1 LGVIPDAKIAE
12 IRERADIV
20 EVVGDYVSLKRA
32 GVNHKGVCPFHA
44 DSDPSFNVNPDRQF
58 FHCFGCGAS
67 GDVITF
73 LRRVE
78 GLEFTESI
86 ERLAARYGV
95 ELPREEISPALRSA
109 KDRERED
116 SRRRRQVLE
125 LAAAFFESRLDSP
138 AGDPARRMLEAR
150 GVDRETARRFRLGY
164 APDGWQELLDH
175 LGQERVAAREAER
188 VGLALERKSGGGF
201 YDRFR
206 HRLVFTITDPSGHP
220 IGFSARALGD
230 REEEGAKYVNSPETA
245 EFSKGKVLFGLNQAR
260 VALSKTRE
268 AVLVEGNFDVVSLA
282 RLGIDNVVAP
292 LGTALTEEHVTLLRR
307 RVDRVVVMFDGDA
320 AGRAAAARSFPLL
333 ARAGLAAYTAPL
345 PAGEDPDSL
354 ARSGGAGALAA
365 LIDGRRG
372 LLDEIIEASAA
383 AGDGSAQDAARR
395 IAGLGSFVDA
405 VLDQME
411 RDMYRQRIAD
421 AFRIDPRTIFRYLRG
436 GPGRVAPDPEMAT
449 GTGDGL
455 PGRAEERELI
465 GLLLDQPALC
475 AEAEATGALSMMTT
489 PALRRIAD
497 ELVLRQRRK
506 DSMISDMVSEQD
518 KSDRT
523 RVWLAAR
530 AMERLFVDPERA
542 ALALGEIR
550 HRLARHHLN
559 QRIREI
565 EQQLTLA
572 HSSRDSQLAFE
583 LQRKKAEIQ
592 KELHGVARQA

>member
-20 EVVGDYVSLKRA
+20 EVVSDYVSLKRA

-78 GLEFTESI
+78 GLEFTDAV
-86 ERLAARYGV
+86 ERLAQRYGV
-95 ELPREEISPALRSA
+95 ELPREEASPALRSA
-109 KDRERED
+109 KERNRED
-116 SRRRRQVLE
+116 SRRRREVLE
-125 LAAAFFESRLDSP
+125 LAAAFFESRLDEP
-138 AGDPARRMLEAR
+138 EAEPARRMLEER

-164 APDGWQELLDH
+164 APDGWQGLLDH
-175 LGQERVAAREAER
+175 LGARRVGPREASL
-188 VGLALERKSGGGF
+188 VGLALERKSQDGF

-206 HRLVFTITDPSGHP
+206 HRLVFTISDPAGSP

-245 EFSKGKVLFGLNQAR
+245 EFSKGKVLFGLHQAR

-282 RLGIDNVVAP
+282 RVGIDNVVAP
-292 LGTALTEEHVTLLRR
+292 LGTALTEDHVTLLRR

-320 AGRAAAARSFPLL
+320 AGRAAAARAFPLL

-354 ARSGGAGALAA
+354 ARSGGAGALGA
-365 LIDGRRG
+365 LIEARQG
-372 LLDEIIEASAA
+372 LLDEIITDSAA
-383 AGDGSAQDAARR
+383 AGDGTAQDAARR
-395 IAGLGSFVDA
+395 IARLGPFVDA
-405 VLDQME
+405 VLDPME
-411 RDMYRQRIAD
+411 RDVYRQRIAD
-421 AFRIDPRTIFRYLRG
+421 AFRIDPRTVFRYLRG
-436 GPGRVAPDPEMAT
+436 GPASPSSAPVAGEAE
-449 GTGDGL
+449 GL
-455 PGRAEERELI
+455 PGRAEERELV
-465 GLLLDQPALC
+465 GLLLDQPQLSGET
-475 AEAEATGALSMMTT
+475 EASGALSLMTT

-506 DSMISDMVSEQD
+506 DSMISDMVAD
-518 KSDRT
+518 DGAVDRT
-523 RVWLAAR
+523 RAWLARR

-542 ALALGEIR
+542 SLALEEVR
-550 HRLARHHLN
+550 ERLARHHLN

-565 EQQLTLA
+565 EQQISLA
-572 HSSRDSQLAFE
+572 HSSRDSQRAFE

-592 KELHGVARQA
+592 KEIHGVARQP